1 MTRLIK
7 NSIVF
12 VCILFFSSCNWFTY
26 IPRSKKNIQREK
38 PSVVLLNRMIE
49 FREEFNT
56 WPYSK
61 EGFISKGKRYMDAF
75 DGFPYLGTRFKV
87 IDDDRMVFTFYDHKK
102 DHARVEKTGQ
112 MDLNSYYGKVK
123 FYKMNNKFIWK
134 LKMH

>member
-1 MTRLIK
+1 MTGLVK

-12 VCILFFSSCNWFTY
+12 ASIVFFTSCNKIIY

-61 EGFISKGKRYMDAF
+61 EGFISKGKKYIDAF
-75 DGFPYLGTRFKV
+75 DGFPYLETRFKV
-87 IDDDRMVFTFYDHKK
+87 IDEDRMIFFFFNHKK
-102 DHARVEKTGQ
+102 DQARYEKTKQ
-112 MDLNSYYGKVK
+112 IDLNSYAGKVK
-123 FYKMNNKFIWK
+123 FYRKGNKFIWE
-134 LKMH
+134 LKMY